1 MILKVIEEVP
11 DGRKLQITARKQGG
25 LVEIEFGVAGLIVSE
40 ENLAEIF
47 NPLRRGP
54 STSLRT
60 SPWSSGPR
68 TEGSGQALLS
78 AGGTILGMAVSK
90 RLVEGVWR
98 HHRDKK
104 PGTALRQA
112 PS

>member
-1 MILKVIEEVP
+1 MLLKVIEEVP
-11 DGRKLQITARKQGG
+11 DGGKLQITARKQGG

-40 ENLAEIF
+40 ENLGEIF

-60 SPWSSGPR
+60 S
-68 TEGSGQALLS
+68 SGQALLS
-78 AGGTILGMAVSK
+78 AGGTILGVAVSK
-90 RLVEGVWR
+90 RLVEGVWP

>member
-1 MILKVIEEVP
+1 MAYAGQLQRAFTNMILKVIEEVP
-11 DGRKLQITARKQGG
+11 DGGKLQITARKQGG

-47 NPLRRGP
+47 NPLRRG
-54 STSLRT
+54 
-60 SPWSSGPR
+60 
-68 TEGSGQALLS
+68 SGQALLP

>member
-1 MILKVIEEVP
+1 MILKVIKEVS
-11 DGRKLQITARKQGG
+11 DGGKLQITARKQGG
-25 LVEIEFGVAGLIVSE
+25 FVEIEFGVAGPSTGLRTGLIVSE

-60 SPWSSGPR
+60 S
-68 TEGSGQALLS
+68 SGQALLS

-90 RLVEGVWR
+90 RLV
-98 HHRDKK
+98 
-104 PGTALRQA
+104 
-112 PS
+112 